1 MAFKERF
8 INALFG
14 TPEVSYG
21 AENQA
26 YLNELA
32 KQQAFQDLAQRNN
45 LTTEQALGGVMQGL
59 NYGDKNIAQKQ
70 ADLGIN
76 IPQNAEQVGLAN
88 QGKFNTYDTVRRGGL
103 LNDLASGY
111 QENVSKGF
119 NVNNLMPQDKSFAT
133 RVGEGLGSLVRFYD
147 KPIGRMATATGLS
160 VLTDEANPL
169 AEGVKAYIGRQKN
182 VTADKVYRN
191 QLKQLGMSDEELN
204 NIKGNITKE
213 IYEGVTSGM
222 KLGNQRITYGQL
234 ALLDDE
240 IAAEVA
246 SNPSLANQFVPVN
259 LARDIYSKKRDM
271 SEGKMAEIA
280 ANVKKKEKETEY
292 IGKAKPPSVIVH
304 KSEGGSNTKPTSTGA
319 GAGRQRVH
327 KTNAF

>member
-111 QENVSKGF
+111 QENVLKGF

-147 KPIGRMATATGLS
+147 KPIGRMAAATGLS

-169 AEGVKAYIGRQKN
+169 AEGVKAYVGRQKN

-246 SNPSLANQFVPVN
+246 ANPSLANQFVPVN
-259 LARDIYSKKRDM
+259 LARDIYVKKRDM
-271 SEGKMAEIA
+271 SEGKMEKIKAE
-280 ANVKKKEKETEY
+280 VDKTKKETEH
-292 IGKAKPPSVIVH
+292 IGKAKPTVNVVHTH
-304 KSEGGSNTKPTSTGA
+304 KSESGSSRPTSTGKKT
-319 GAGRQRVH
+319 H

>member
-1 MAFKERF
+1 M
-8 INALFG
+8 
-14 TPEVSYG
+14 
-21 AENQA
+21 
-26 YLNELA
+26 A
-32 KQQAFQDLAQRNN
+32 KQQAFQDLAQTNN

-169 AEGVKAYIGRQKN
+169 AEGVKAYVGRQKN

-240 IAAEVA
+240 IAAEVVA
-246 SNPSLANQFVPVN
+246 NPSLANQFVPVN
-259 LARDIYSKKRDM
+259 LARDIYGKKRDM

-304 KSEGGSNTKPTSTGA
+304 KSEGSSNTKPTSTGA